1 MNQNRI
7 SLLIKLSAATGG
19 LLLIAGAS
27 AQQSPYYAGFG
38 LGASLTDGDYAGQV
52 LRAKPLVD
60 PILFRAANASLDN
73 GSKFGGRAYAG
84 YQFTPQWA
92 LELGYS
98 DFGNRRSS
106 YDVFA
111 STYNASTRGEFKAS
125 GVSLDVVGRLPVS
138 QTVSINGRVGV
149 MQTSLRYSDSD
160 GFRAPSVRQSRL
172 HLGVGAAWQFAPKIA
187 ATLDYQ
193 RVNDVGRDFA
203 WTTTDTKANGS
214 LNFNLITAGL
224 RFNF

>member
-1 MNQNRI
+1 MSQKRV
-7 SLLIKLSAATGG
+7 SLLVKLSAATCGM
-19 LLLIAGAS
+19 LLVAGAA

-38 LGASLTDGDYAGQV
+38 LGASITDGDYAGQV

-73 GSKFGGRAYAG
+73 GAKFGGRAYAG
-84 YQFTPQWA
+84 YQFTPQLA
-92 LELGYS
+92 VELGYS
-98 DFGNRRSS
+98 DFGNRQSR

-111 STYNASTRGEFKAS
+111 STYNSYIRGEFKAS
-125 GVSLDVVGRLPVS
+125 GVSLDLVGRIPVS
-138 QTVSINGRVGV
+138 QTVSLNGRVGV

-160 GFRAPSVRQSRL
+160 AFRAPSVRQSRL

-214 LNFNLITAGL
+214 FNFNLVTAGL